1 MGAPVPD
8 NEVKRLEALR
18 RYKILDTPPEKAFD
32 DLARLAAHICEAP
45 IALISLVDE
54 RRQWFK
60 SKVGVKITETP
71 RDIAFCAHG
80 ILEGDVFVVPDASAD
95 LRFKENPLVTTDPK
109 IRFYAGAPLVTP
121 DGQRIGMI
129 CVNDF
134 VPRQLTMS
142 QIGALRILG
151 REVMAQLELRRSF
164 AELTRE
170 VAERRRIE
178 ESLHQRSDLL
188 QLQQVIAS
196 TVNEAATVDDVMQV
210 TLDLICAYTGWPIGH
225 LYLAPE
231 NHGQELAPSSIWH
244 NDDPVRFKPFQ
255 ELTDVTRFAPGVGL
269 PGRVLAS
276 GQPLW
281 FVDITKEPSFRR
293 APIAA
298 QVGIRAAFGFPIL
311 VANEVVGVMEFFS
324 TESVAPNE
332 RLLQTLGYVGAQV
345 GRAIERKRAEEE
357 NRKLNEELDKR
368 VQQRTAQLEAA
379 NKELEAFSY
388 SVSHD
393 LRAPLRHVHGF
404 SKALLE
410 DHAERLD
417 AKGQD
422 YLRRVVAASE
432 RMEELIDDMLE
443 LSRMTRADMHR
454 ERVDLGALAQSI
466 AAELQHAEPN
476 RKIQFI
482 IGADLTAEGDPRL
495 LRVALQNLLGNAWKF
510 TSQKPQAEIEF
521 GVAEKDGQRAFFV
534 RDNGAGFNMAYVDRL
549 FGVFQRLHG
558 ASEFPGAGVG
568 LATVQRII
576 HRHGGRVWAQG
587 AVNEGAT
594 FYFTL

>member
-1 MGAPVPD
+1 
-8 NEVKRLEALR
+8 
-18 RYKILDTPPEKAFD
+18 
-32 DLARLAAHICEAP
+32 
-45 IALISLVDE
+45 
-54 RRQWFK
+54 
-60 SKVGVKITETP
+60 
-71 RDIAFCAHG
+71 
-80 ILEGDVFVVPDASAD
+80 
-95 LRFKENPLVTTDPK
+95 
-109 IRFYAGAPLVTP
+109 
-121 DGQRIGMI
+121 
-129 CVNDF
+129 
-134 VPRQLTMS
+134 
-142 QIGALRILG
+142 
-151 REVMAQLELRRSF
+151 
-164 AELTRE
+164 
-170 VAERRRIE
+170 
-178 ESLHQRSDLL
+178 
-188 QLQQVIAS
+188 
-196 TVNEAATVDDVMQV
+196 
-210 TLDLICAYTGWPIGH
+210 
-225 LYLAPE
+225 
-231 NHGQELAPSSIWH
+231 
-244 NDDPVRFKPFQ
+244 
-255 ELTDVTRFAPGVGL
+255 
-269 PGRVLAS
+269 
-276 GQPLW
+276 
-281 FVDITKEPSFRR
+281 
-293 APIAA
+293 
-298 QVGIRAAFGFPIL
+298 
-311 VANEVVGVMEFFS
+311 MEFFS

>member
-482 IGADLTAEGDPRL
+482 IGADLTAEGDPRS